1 MKIQI
6 QIELSGVVSL
16 LYVPDCGLLAIK
28 CRQLHRLKSSYCFK
42 YFLFTIDFNPK
53 KYLLL

>member
-28 CRQLHRLKSSYCFK
+28 CRNY
-42 YFLFTIDFNPK
+42 IDLRAHIVLNIFYSP
-53 KYLLL
+53 